1 MNNNN
6 LKATAIIQARI
17 GSTRLPKK
25 IFLPLSGKPILWHV
39 YQRVK
44 KSKLIDNVII
54 ATTDLPEDDLV
65 EMFCIENKINY
76 FRGSSDDVLSRY
88 YFTAKSFQS
97 DIIVRITSD
106 CPLIDSN
113 VIDEIIKLFIS
124 ENADYASNVLER
136 TFPRGYDTEVFSF
149 SVLEKTFFEAK
160 EKFERE
166 HVTPF
171 IYNHPE
177 IFKLVSYK
185 INKDYSSLRLTIDT
199 QEDYNL
205 IKIIYDS
212 LFDSNNFFNLNDVIN
227 FLNNNPELIKIN
239 QHIEQ
244 KKLGE

>member
-1 MNNNN
+1 MINNK
-6 LKATAIIQARI
+6 LKTTAIIQARI

-44 KSKLIDNVII
+44 RSKMINDVII

-65 EMFCIENKINY
+65 ENFCIENKINF
-76 FRGSSDDVLSRY
+76 FRGSSDNVLSRY
-88 YFTAKSFQS
+88 YFAAKQFQS
-97 DIIVRITSD
+97 EIIVRITSD
-106 CPLIDSN
+106 CPMIDSN
-113 VIDEIIKLFIS
+113 IIDEIIKLFLV

-149 SVLEKTFFEAK
+149 NALEKTFFEAK
-160 EKFERE
+160 QNFERE

-185 INKDYSSLRLTIDT
+185 TDKHYSSLRLTIDT

-205 IKIIYDS
+205 IKIIFDS
-212 LFDSNNFFNLNDVIN
+212 LFGVNNFFGLNDVIN
-227 FLNNNPELIKIN
+227 FLKTKPELLKIN

>member
-25 IFLPLSGKPILWHV
+25 IFLPLSGRPILWHV

-44 KSKLIDNVII
+44 KSKLIDDVVI

-65 EMFCIENKINY
+65 EKFCIENKINY

>member
-1 MNNNN
+1 MNNNS

>member
-1 MNNNN
+1 MNKNN

-17 GSTRLPKK
+17 GSTRLPNK
-25 IFLPLSGKPILWHV
+25 IFLPLSGKSILWHV

-113 VIDEIIKLFIS
+113 VIDEIIKLFIG